1 MFVFDLPLHT
11 QSYCYAERSVVKF
24 YAIVKTFYV
33 VRVSNEEAKVVIT
46 GCLDTG
52 SYLRSKEHQRQL

>member
-1 MFVFDLPLHT
+1 MFVFDLPLH
-11 QSYCYAERSVVKF
+11 YCSAERSVVKF
-24 YAIVKTFYV
+24 DAIEKTFYYV

-52 SYLRSKEHQRQL
+52 SYLRSKKHQLQL